1 MLSFSPLLYNIL
13 SLFLISVSLITLR
26 LGVFLL
32 RFNLPR
38 TLCTSWIGSLF
49 LFPYIGKFSM
59 KTIFSNIFL
68 DPFSLSS
75 SETPIMRMLVHLML
89 SQRTLRLTS
98 VFFFFFPILCFI
110 AVISTFCL
118 PGHLSVPLPRLFF
131 YWFLL
136 VYCSSLFCLFSS
148 ARSFVNISYIC
159 FIFFPRFWII
169 YTIIMLNCF
178 PGPSS
183 TSFSYFSG
191 VLSYSFIW
199 EIILCLFI
207 SVNFCGCGF
216 HSGGFG
222 IVVLPAS
229 SFCPQVNEADARD
242 WWWEKLGLILVG
254 WVKL

>member
-1 MLSFSPLLYNIL
+1 MMLNSLNFYLSGKLLISPSNLNQSLAGQSILGCRFFPSIILNISRYSLLLKGISVEFLLRNQLIILWEFPCMLSFSPLLYNIL

-131 YWFLL
+131 Y
-136 VYCSSLFCLFSS
+136 
-148 ARSFVNISYIC
+148 
-159 FIFFPRFWII
+159 
-169 YTIIMLNCF
+169 
-178 PGPSS
+178 
-183 TSFSYFSG
+183 
-191 VLSYSFIW
+191 
-199 EIILCLFI
+199 
-207 SVNFCGCGF
+207 
-216 HSGGFG
+216 
-222 IVVLPAS
+222 
-229 SFCPQVNEADARD
+229 
-242 WWWEKLGLILVG
+242 
-254 WVKL
+254 